1 MNKAQLAE
9 VVAAKIGL
17 SKRQAEDAINLIFGT
32 ITDVLRSDDEVT
44 ITGFGAFSSRV
55 RKGRTG
61 VNPRNPVQRIQIA
74 RVRVAKFRAG
84 KPLKDALRSK
94 PPADSRPTSQMLR
107 GASKPQDEPEELP
120 DEPPTIPAAPSETR

>member
-17 SKRQAEDAINLIFGT
+17 SKRQAEDTINLIFGT

-44 ITGFGAFSSRV
+44 ITGFGAFSTRV

-74 RVRVAKFRAG
+74 PVRVAKFRAG
-84 KPLKDALRSK
+84 KTLKDALRST
-94 PPADSRPTSQMLR
+94 PSERASRHAAPEPA
-107 GASKPQDEPEELP
+107 ELP
-120 DEPPTIPAAPSETR
+120 DEPPASTPPPATL